1 MTTSCWGVVVAA
13 GRGER
18 FGGDRPKAL
27 IELGGRPLVV
37 HAVRALREGGCAGIV
52 VAAPDDLVSTLSAV
66 LTGSEVDG
74 SLPTPTVIV
83 VAGGPTRQAS
93 VGAAL
98 AEVPIE
104 VGWVLV
110 HDAARPLVPVSVVAS
125 VRKALA
131 AGACAVIPV
140 LPVVDTIKSVDAAG
154 EITATVD
161 RSGLRAAQTPQGFE
175 RDLLVRAL
183 ARSAGRGEG
192 VTDDAAA
199 VAAMG
204 VPVLTVPGDE
214 RGLKITTP
222 HDLVVAEALLAIA
235 DPLRGA

>member
-27 IELGGRPLVV
+27 MELAGRPLVV
-37 HAVRALREGGCAGIV
+37 YAVRALREGGCAGIV
-52 VAAPDDLVSTLSAV
+52 VAAPGALISAV
-66 LTGSEVDG
+66 ARL
-74 SLPTPTVIV
+74 LPEPDVVV
-83 VAGGPTRQAS
+83 VAGGSSRQRS
-93 VGAAL
+93 VSAAL
-98 AEVPIE
+98 RAVPTQ

-110 HDAARPLVPVSVVAS
+110 HDAARPLVPASVVAS
-125 VRKALA
+125 VRTALA
-131 AGACAVIPV
+131 AGAPAVIPV

-161 RSGLRAAQTPQGFE
+161 RSGLRSAQTPQGFE
-175 RDLLVRAL
+175 RALLARAL
-183 ARSAGRGEG
+183 EASANRGDE

-199 VAAMG
+199 VAALG
-204 VPVLTVPGDE
+204 VRVLTVPGDA

-222 HDLVVAEALLAIA
+222 DDLIVAEALLAA
-235 DPLRGA
+235 G

>member
-27 IELGGRPLVV
+27 IELAGRPLVV

-52 VAAPDDLVSTLSAV
+52 VAAPGALVSAV
-66 LTGSEVDG
+66 ARL
-74 SLPTPTVIV
+74 LPEPDVIV
-83 VAGGPTRQAS
+83 VAGGSSRQRS
-93 VGAAL
+93 VSAAL
-98 AEVPIE
+98 QAVPPD

-110 HDAARPLVPVSVVAS
+110 HDAARPLVPASVVAS
-125 VRKALA
+125 VRTALA
-131 AGACAVIPV
+131 AGAPAVIPV

-161 RSGLRAAQTPQGFE
+161 RSWLRSAQTPQGFE
-175 RDLLVRAL
+175 RALLVRAL
-183 ARSAGRGEG
+183 EASASRRDE

-204 VPVLTVPGDE
+204 VPVLTVPGDAH
-214 RGLKITTP
+214 GLKITTLD
-222 HDLVVAEALLAIA
+222 DLIVAEALLAA
-235 DPLRGA
+235 G